1 MAAHKKLVRRPQDGM
16 IAGVAAGVAE
26 TYDIDPTLVRLAFV
40 AVAIVSGGIAIFGYL
55 AAALIMPRADEQPGV
70 DSLKSGVDDLIS
82 RGKDLYSE
90 TRRVIDRPSGNSA
103 GSPPATPTASETPAP
118 PKAEV

>member
-1 MAAHKKLVRRPQDGM
+1 
-16 IAGVAAGVAE
+16 
-26 TYDIDPTLVRLAFV
+26 
-40 AVAIVSGGIAIFGYL
+40 L

-90 TRRVIDRPSGNSA
+90 TRRVIDRPSGNGA
-103 GSPPATPTASETPAP
+103 GKDTPATPAGAETAEP
-118 PKAEV
+118 PMVER